1 VCVDL
6 QSAKILW
13 EYENPDRRFPYY
25 SSAAVTD
32 RIVIVGGR
40 DKDVHAL
47 DPDSGKTIWTFPTR
61 AKVDSSPVIQGEKVI
76 VGTTAGD
83 LYTLDVRSGKPIW
96 QYQTGSSIISSPSV
110 AENKLIIGSKDGIL
124 YCFGEKNIS

>member
-1 VCVDL
+1 MPTMLLILLLGLLLRPDQAGA
-6 QSAKILW
+6 QS
-13 EYENPDRRFPYY
+13 PYY
-25 SSAAVTD
+25 KGK
-32 RIVIVGGR
+32 VIN
-40 DKDVHAL
+40 
-47 DPDSGKTIWTFPTR
+47 
-61 AKVDSSPVIQGEKVI
+61 VI